1 MLQVKKFT
9 FNPFQENTYV
19 LFDDTK
25 EWAII
30 DPGCYTPE
38 EKAELFGFIQAEGL
52 KPTLL
57 LNTHCHIDHVLGNQF
72 VFNSYGL
79 SPHIHPQE
87 EVVLNF
93 AASAGKMYGVFLE
106 ESPAGITD
114 LLNDELIHFGD
125 SSLKI
130 LFTPGHSPGS
140 VCFYNAENKIVIG
153 GDVLFLQSIGRTDLP
168 LGDMDTL
175 MHSIKTQLL
184 TLPDN
189 VIVHAGHGPQTTIG
203 SERKSN
209 PFLAAYL

>member
-1 MLQVKKFT
+1 
-9 FNPFQENTYV
+9 
-19 LFDDTK
+19 
-25 EWAII
+25 
-30 DPGCYTPE
+30 
-38 EKAELFGFIQAEGL
+38 
-52 KPTLL
+52 
-57 LNTHCHIDHVLGNQF
+57 
-72 VFNSYGL
+72 
-79 SPHIHPQE
+79 
-87 EVVLNF
+87 
-93 AASAGKMYGVFLE
+93 MYGVFLE
-106 ESPAGITD
+106 GSPAGITD

-168 LGDMDTL
+168 LGDIDTL